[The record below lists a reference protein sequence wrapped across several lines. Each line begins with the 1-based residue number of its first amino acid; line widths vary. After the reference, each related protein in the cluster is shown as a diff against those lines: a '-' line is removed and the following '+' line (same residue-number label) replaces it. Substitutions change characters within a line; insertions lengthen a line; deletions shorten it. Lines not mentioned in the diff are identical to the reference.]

1 MIGKIFGLVV
11 VVIVF
16 TVLMLGI
23 QYVHFQFLPV
33 NVVFYS
39 ALYDALVALGV
50 LAALMAIGLITARW
64 SWFERIQG
72 LAICGL
78 LGYCFAISVPTVV
91 DRSLSM
97 YILEKL
103 AQRGGAIQHDAF
115 EEIFQNEYMVEHRLV
130 DVRLTEQEESGTIR
144 IEQRGGEGLA
154 DDCVILTPR
163 GEMIA
168 EVTRFY
174 RQNFLPKTRL
184 LAGEY
189 TDDLT
194 DPFRTSAAQVD
205 YAC

>member
-1 MIGKIFGLVV
+1 MIGKIFGLAI
-11 VVIVF
+11 VIVVF
-16 TVLMLGI
+16 TAAMLGI
-23 QYVHFQFLPV
+23 QYLHFQFFEV

-39 ALYDALVALGV
+39 ALYDALAAVAAI
-50 LAALMAIGLITARW
+50 AALMAIGALARSF
-64 SWFERIQG
+64 SWFEKLQG

-78 LGYCFAISVPTVV
+78 LGYCYAISVPTVV

-103 AQRGGAIQHDAF
+103 QQRGGAIRLDAF
-115 EEIFQNEYMVEHRLV
+115 EGIFQNEYMVEHRLV
-130 DVRLTEQEESGTIR
+130 DVRLTEQDESGTIE
-144 IEQRGGEGLA
+144 IDG
-154 DDCVILTPR
+154 DCVRLTPR
-163 GEMIA
+163 GETIA

-184 LAGEY
+184 LRGEY

-194 DPFRTSAAQVD
+194 DPFRNSAAVVD